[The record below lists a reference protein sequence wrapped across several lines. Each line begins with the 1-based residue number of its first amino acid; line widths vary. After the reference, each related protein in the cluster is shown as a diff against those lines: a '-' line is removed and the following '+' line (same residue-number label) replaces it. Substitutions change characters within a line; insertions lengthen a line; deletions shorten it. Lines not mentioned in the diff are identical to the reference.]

1 MVYVKWSCIVKGAI
15 FYLRNDIAA
24 GLAALRQ
31 NSLRSS
37 AGNNAVKALF
47 PVENFWESTTGVLSE
62 IDSEKR
68 KIKKEFCFVLSSIIH
83 PMTVRSFPNG
93 CQ

>member
-1 MVYVKWSCIVKGAI
+1 M
-15 FYLRNDIAA
+15 YLRNIFAVGGA
-24 GLAALRQ
+24 WGAFRALAKLSAL
-31 NSLRSS
+31 S

-68 KIKKEFCFVLSSIIH
+68 KIKIDFCFILSSTIH
-83 PMTVRSFPNG
+83 PMAVRSFPNG

>member
-1 MVYVKWSCIVKGAI
+1 MELYCERC
-15 FYLRNDIAA
+15 YLVFEKRYRCRGRAC
-24 GLAALRQ
+24 LAKLSAL
-31 NSLRSS
+31 S

-68 KIKKEFCFVLSSIIH
+68 KIKIDFCFILSSTIH
-83 PMTVRSFPNG
+83 PMAVRSFPNG